1 MVLIIEDFNLFT
13 FIPSK
18 ATAMSSHK
26 SDDDYV
32 HSDRIPGTEIL
43 FDEGPSGRSDVD
55 RSHLKHRTRGDARIL
70 LVPQPSRTDANDPLN
85 WSTPKKSI
93 AFFNGCWYA
102 FMGAITG
109 PIMAAGKL
117 ISEIPGMRLSFG
129 VTHGL
134 LQG

>member
-1 MVLIIEDFNLFT
+1 M
-13 FIPSK
+13 
-18 ATAMSSHK
+18 
-26 SDDDYV
+26 
-32 HSDRIPGTEIL
+32 
-43 FDEGPSGRSDVD
+43 D

-85 WSTPKKSI
+85 WATPKKSI

-109 PIMAAGKL
+109 PIMAAGRWL
-117 ISEIPGMRLSFG
+117 LRFWDAIEFG
-129 VTHGL
+129 VTDNS